1 MRQRLR
7 WSHGQFTTLMKHKD
21 AVSIGTTYRIL
32 FVLGIIDMMFMD
44 IVLLFVRVVSLT
56 YIFLTFQQSILYPLI
71 FMMMIYF
78 VNELIV
84 IITAIVFS
92 SHKSNLRYV
101 YLVPFIIFVYRP
113 VYAFIRFYAYALSLF
128 KREVKW

>member
-1 MRQRLR
+1 
-7 WSHGQFTTLMKHKD
+7 MKHKD
-21 AVSIGTTYRIL
+21 AVSIGSTYRIL

-44 IVLLFVRVVSLT
+44 IVLLFVRVVSLV
-56 YIFLTFQQSILYPLI
+56 YIFLTFQQTILYPLI

-78 VNELIV
+78 VNEVIV
-84 IITAIVFS
+84 IFTAIAFS
-92 SHKSNLRYV
+92 SHKSNLKYA

-113 VYAFIRFYAYALSLF
+113 VYACIRFYAYALSLF

>member
-1 MRQRLR
+1 MAWFR
-7 WSHGQFTTLMKHKD
+7 
-21 AVSIGTTYRIL
+21 Y
-32 FVLGIIDMMFMD
+32 
-44 IVLLFVRVVSLT
+44 VLLVRKSG
-56 YIFLTFQQSILYPLI
+56 IFSVYLLTFQQSILYALI

-92 SHKSNLRYV
+92 SHKSNLKYV

-113 VYAFIRFYAYALSLF
+113 VYACIRFYAYALSMF
-128 KREVKW
+128 KREVEW